1 MASRITSRRQMLIRN
16 AHLAIGLL
24 AWLTGSVIAI
34 ADEPPQHE
42 LLLFDEPV
50 VAASKHP
57 QSEQEAPAS
66 VTVVT
71 REEIR
76 RFGYRTLAE
85 ALRSVRGFYTS
96 DDRNYSYVGVNG
108 FLRPGDYNDRILLL
122 VNGHTYNDDIF
133 QQAFV
138 DATFGVPMEAIE
150 RIEVVRGPGSALYGG
165 NAMFAVINVVT
176 SSG

>member
-1 MASRITSRRQMLIRN
+1 MLIRN

-24 AWLTGSVIAI
+24 AWLTGSVMAI

-66 VTVVT
+66 VTVIT

-85 ALRSVRGFYTS
+85 ALRSVRGFRRLHQRS
-96 DDRNYSYVGVNG
+96 VHRHRRVGTAL
-108 FLRPGDYNDRILLL
+108 LRSRVKVETLGR
-122 VNGHTYNDDIF
+122 
-133 QQAFV
+133 AF
-138 DATFGVPMEAIE
+138 AHPTAE
-150 RIEVVRGPGSALYGG
+150 R
-165 NAMFAVINVVT
+165 
-176 SSG
+176 